1 MSNLNLK
8 GYNFDFS
15 ESDES
20 IKTVK
25 INENNNNSFESSPNT
40 IKILPQSL
48 INLLITKINYQQLLN
63 HKENSA
69 INSQILTSIDNSNN
83 NFMNAKEKN
92 KDNKVQSR
100 MNINSNIKSKFR
112 SSSGFTFDKI
122 INKQYKPEK
131 DLSNKSNEE
140 KSSFSRKNL
149 KSQQKTRYS
158 GIKSI
163 RDTLTPENIF
173 TPKSLVKNNKINS
186 FSQNQF
192 NNYKKCSIT
201 NNNILLKLDEKILN
215 KNYKFNSDILSL
227 TLTES
232 FQIKRSYKNI
242 NEITNGDYIREKK
255 FQNDT
260 LNFILDYKSNKSKM
274 KVKRKSSNS
283 TLDERESRKNLGYL
297 FSIENNIKR
306 VKTRM
311 TVYLNKK
318 IKLFNKKS
326 LNNKRENL
334 FSSNFNNKNNK
345 KDISIK
351 YFRLILVILAIVY
364 ITIAIFRIR
373 VIVKI

>member
-1 MSNLNLK
+1 MSKLNLK

-173 TPKSLVKNNKINS
+173 TPKSLGKKNKINS
-186 FSQNQF
+186 FL
-192 NNYKKCSIT
+192 KI
-201 NNNILLKLDEKILN
+201 ILIIIRNVLL
-215 KNYKFNSDILSL
+215 L
-227 TLTES
+227 T
-232 FQIKRSYKNI
+232 I
-242 NEITNGDYIREKK
+242 
-255 FQNDT
+255 
-260 LNFILDYKSNKSKM
+260 
-274 KVKRKSSNS
+274 
-283 TLDERESRKNLGYL
+283 
-297 FSIENNIKR
+297 
-306 VKTRM
+306 
-311 TVYLNKK
+311 
-318 IKLFNKKS
+318 
-326 LNNKRENL
+326 
-334 FSSNFNNKNNK
+334 
-345 KDISIK
+345 
-351 YFRLILVILAIVY
+351 
-364 ITIAIFRIR
+364 IFY
-373 VIVKI
+373 

>member
-1 MSNLNLK
+1 MSKLNLK

-92 KDNKVQSR
+92 KDNKIQSR
-100 MNINSNIKSKFR
+100 MNMNSNIKSKFR

-173 TPKSLVKNNKINS
+173 TPKSLVKKNKINS

-192 NNYKKCSIT
+192 NNYQKCSIT

-232 FQIKRSYKNI
+232 FQIRRSYKNI
-242 NEITNGDYIREKK
+242 NEITNGDYIRETK
-255 FQNDT
+255 FQNYT

-318 IKLFNKKS
+318 IKLFKQ
-326 LNNKRENL
+326 
-334 FSSNFNNKNNK
+334 
-345 KDISIK
+345 
-351 YFRLILVILAIVY
+351 
-364 ITIAIFRIR
+364 
-373 VIVKI
+373 